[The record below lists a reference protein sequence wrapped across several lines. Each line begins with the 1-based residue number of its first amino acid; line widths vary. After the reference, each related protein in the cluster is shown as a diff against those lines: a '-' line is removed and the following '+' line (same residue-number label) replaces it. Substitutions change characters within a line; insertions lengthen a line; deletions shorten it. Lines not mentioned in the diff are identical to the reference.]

1 MSKPAPAGRLQPAAS
16 QLPIAWYFD
25 PGIFARE
32 QAAIFASGP
41 QYVGHE
47 LMVPKEG
54 DYVTLEASRH
64 ARVLVRANGG
74 VNLLGNVC
82 RHRQGLL
89 LEGRGK
95 VRNIVCPLHR
105 WTYDLDGKLL
115 GAPEF
120 AATPDMPLPCAKPQS
135 WHGLLFAGKRDVAA
149 DLADFALADDYD
161 FSGYVFDRIVVDECQ
176 FNWKTFLEIYLELY
190 HVQPFHPGLQEFVDA
205 GNYKWGFGERW
216 SYQILGVKDEWK
228 HQVSPN
234 YTRYRDAILA
244 YGGGAFPKY
253 GTVWSIYYPNVM
265 LEWYP
270 YSLVVSTLVPRSP
283 DHTTNIL
290 EFYYPEEIALFER
303 GLVEAH
309 QAAYMES
316 AAEDAQICTSFTAV
330 ARRSTLSGKRTAA
343 RTTRPTKTAWSTS
356 TSSCGGSCARRA
368 PRVLAPHRRRGAGG
382 T

>member
-1 MSKPAPAGRLQPAAS
+1 MTEPADPDRLRPTAP

-25 PGIFARE
+25 PEVFARE
-32 QAAIFASGP
+32 QAALFDRGP

-54 DYVTLEASRH
+54 DYIVLEASRH
-64 ARVLVRANGG
+64 AKALVRSDGG

-82 RHRQGLL
+82 RHRQAML

-105 WTYDLDGKLL
+105 WTYDLQGRLL

-120 AATPDMPLPCAKPQS
+120 AATPDLPLPCTPLRS
-135 WHGLLFAGKRDVAA
+135 WHGLLFAGSRDVAG
-149 DLADFALADDYD
+149 DLADFGLAHLYD
-161 FSGYVFDRIVVDECQ
+161 FADYVFDRIVVDENP

-190 HVQPFHPGLQEFVDA
+190 HVQPFHPGLQQFVDA
-205 GNYKWGFGERW
+205 ANYQWGFGERW
-216 SYQILGVKDEWK
+216 SYQTLGVKGRWEN
-228 HQVSPN
+228 QVSAN

-244 YGGGAFPKY
+244 YSGGEFPEY

-270 YSLVVSTLVPRSP
+270 YSLVVSTLIPRSP
-283 DHTTNIL
+283 ERTTNVV

-309 QAAYMES
+309 QAAYAES
-316 AAEDAQICTSFTAV
+316 AAEDAQICTQLH
-330 ARRSTLSGKRTAA
+330 RG
-343 RTTRPTKTAWSTS
+343 
-356 TSSCGGSCARRA
+356 RRA
-368 PRVLAPHRRRGAGG
+368 LHALGQDDRGPYHSPHEDGMVHFHEFVRRELAE
-382 T
+382 

>member
-1 MSKPAPAGRLQPAAS
+1 MTRSIPPARLEPASS

-25 PGIFARE
+25 PAIFARE
-32 QAAIFASGP
+32 QATIFATGP

-54 DYVTLEASRH
+54 DYITLEASSH

-105 WTYDLDGKLL
+105 WTYDLNGKLL

-120 AATPDMPLPCAKPQS
+120 AATPDMPLPCVKPQS
-135 WHGLLFAGKRDVAA
+135 WHGLLFAGKRDVGA
-149 DLADFALADDYD
+149 DLADFGLADDYD
-161 FSGYVFDRIVVDECQ
+161 FSGYVFDRMMVDECT

-216 SYQILGVKDEWK
+216 SYQILGIKDELK

-244 YGGGAFPKY
+244 YSSGELPKY
-253 GTVWSIYYPNVM
+253 GTLWSIYYPNVM

-283 DHTTNIL
+283 EHTTNIV

-316 AAEDAQICTSFTAV
+316 AAEDAQICTQLHRGRKALHALGGEDRGPYHSPHEDGMVHFHEFL
-330 ARRSTLSGKRTAA
+330 RRELG
-343 RTTRPTKTAWSTS
+343 
-356 TSSCGGSCARRA
+356 
-368 PRVLAPHRRRGAGG
+368 V
-382 T
+382 